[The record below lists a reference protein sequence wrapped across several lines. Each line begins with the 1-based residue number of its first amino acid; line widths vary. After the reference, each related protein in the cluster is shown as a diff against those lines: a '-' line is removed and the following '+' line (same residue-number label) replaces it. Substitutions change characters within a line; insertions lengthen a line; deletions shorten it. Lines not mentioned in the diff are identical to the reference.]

1 MKRIEGT
8 YQNDQPV
15 SLWRAWD
22 EDGSLKTEKNYA
34 ALNPPINSSD
44 GEPSVEGTDIEIF
57 PNSLPSPSLP
67 SPKIDEL
74 KNQPNQIEL
83 LPPPE
88 EEKEEVIT
96 DIEENQLDDTLE
108 LASPQTNKPS
118 SNAEA
123 IK

>member
-8 YQNDQPV
+8 YENDKPV
-15 SLWRAWD
+15 SLWRAWN

-34 ALNPPINSSD
+34 TSPSPVNPAES
-44 GEPSVEGTDIEIF
+44 EPSVEDTDIEIF

-67 SPKIDEL
+67 TPDAEGSKDR
-74 KNQPNQIEL
+74 PNQIEL

-88 EEKEEVIT
+88 EDSTDDTDEV
-96 DIEENQLDDTLE
+96 ESGETLE
-108 LASPQTNKPS
+108 LASPQSNDPS
-118 SNAEA
+118 SNKSET